1 MKARDL
7 AALAALGI
15 AGKMAY
21 DKFGRKKDDEPK
33 SKGKL
38 GEAQSANDGD
48 AGESEARMSKRDM
61 NEGSGR
67 RDAGG
72 NTEKLSRQELD
83 VPEKIVSRQERD
95 VPDRIMGRDAAG
107 SRFTDKAA
115 APAASASNAYKKVKA
130 KSSGSL
136 DSKGGPARYRRE
148 AGSSAAQSSVE
159 DDYVMPRT
167 APRTALDRLN
177 EANGAASESARK
189 TDALAV
195 GSRANQAAYLAGKQN
210 DQMAAAGSPS
220 ALATDALA
228 VGSRANQAAYLKQKQ
243 DQALVP
249 DYSNE
254 GRNRAPVT
262 ALSRIN
268 ETGGATSP
276 SARATDALAVGS
288 RANQAAYK
296 QSQLAK
302 QAANAQAQARM
313 MRQGSPMAASRR
325 NAGMPGYDEAGNPI
339 SMRSMAGRPGYD
351 EAGNKMN
358 RGGAVR
364 KMASGGMTSSKM
376 SKPSGASRGDGI
388 AQRGRTR
395 GTLR

>member
-72 NTEKLSRQELD
+72 NTED
-83 VPEKIVSRQERD
+83 VDRRAGVAER
-95 VPDRIMGRDAAG
+95 MGRDAAG
-107 SRFTDKAA
+107 SRFTDRDVAAKAPTAKATPVAKAAVAKAA
-115 APAASASNAYKKVKA
+115 AAKAADTKDARIVTPEEGAKAYV
-130 KSSGSL
+130 
-136 DSKGGPARYRRE
+136 PRRIPG
-148 AGSSAAQSSVE
+148 AADGVGATFSSSAE
-159 DDYVMPRT
+159 GMENYVPR
-167 APRTALDRLN
+167 RTP
-177 EANGAASESARK
+177 GAA
-189 TDALAV
+189 DGV
-195 GSRANQAAYLAGKQN
+195 GSTF
-210 DQMAAAGSPS
+210 SSS
-220 ALATDALA
+220 AEGMENYVPRRT
-228 VGSRANQAAYLKQKQ
+228 
-243 DQALVP
+243 VP

-254 GRNRAPVT
+254 GRNARTPVNAT
-262 ALSRIN
+262 FSSTEEGMQKYVPRRPGQ
-268 ETGGATSP
+268 TTPQATS
-276 SARATDALAVGS
+276 SSTAEGM
-288 RANQAAYK
+288 AAYVPRRDP
-296 QSQLAK
+296 
-302 QAANAQAQARM
+302 NAV
-313 MRQGSPMAASRR
+313 SRV
-325 NAGMPGYDEAGNPI
+325 N
-339 SMRSMAGRPGYD
+339 AGRPGFD
-351 EAGNKMN
+351 EVGRPLPVATKVKPQATFSSSEDGMGVGRYMPRNLDVTDKAIMD
-358 RGGAVR
+358 RKIAELDKRRAKGGVV
-364 KMASGGMTSSKM
+364 KMASGGMASSKM

>member
-115 APAASASNAYKKVKA
+115 APVAVAKPVAKAAVTRSVAVA
-130 KSSGSL
+130 
-136 DSKGGPARYRRE
+136 PA
-148 AGSSAAQSSVE
+148 AADAVA

-167 APRTALDRLN
+167 APKPVMPDANRVKAYNPDIMYNTTIPFDPKKEDTQDKYVDDKGNLFPGSEQEYQRMLRTGKTVPRTLN
-177 EANGAASESARK
+177 TLAATRNKRAGVIPTQMPNDAAAARIARQSTQPGEAGARAGAEIARK
-189 TDALAV
+189 EAAIQAERKKRALAIPTFDP
-195 GSRANQAAYLAGKQN
+195 AA
-210 DQMAAAGSPS
+210 
-220 ALATDALA
+220 
-228 VGSRANQAAYLKQKQ
+228 
-243 DQALVP
+243 
-249 DYSNE
+249 
-254 GRNRAPVT
+254 
-262 ALSRIN
+262 
-268 ETGGATSP
+268 P
-276 SARATDALAVGS
+276 SARPLE
-288 RANQAAYK
+288 K
-296 QSQLAK
+296 SQLRSL
-302 QAANAQAQARM
+302 NAQI
-313 MRQGSPMAASRR
+313 QGRA
-325 NAGMPGYDEAGNPI
+325 
-339 SMRSMAGRPGYD
+339 
-351 EAGNKMN
+351 K
-358 RGGAVR
+358 GGAV
-364 KMASGGMTSSKM
+364 KMASGGMTSSRM

>member
-72 NTEKLSRQELD
+72 NTEKLSRQERDIL
-83 VPEKIVSRQERD
+83 EKLSRQERD

-115 APAASASNAYKKVKA
+115 APVAVA
-130 KSSGSL
+130 KPVRKQEVEARSL
-136 DSKGGPARYRRE
+136 DSTGGPSRYNRAADSNAAGATFSSSAEGMKANVPRRTPGAADGVGSTFSSTE
-148 AGSSAAQSSVE
+148 AG
-159 DDYVMPRT
+159 
-167 APRTALDRLN
+167 
-177 EANGAASESARK
+177 
-189 TDALAV
+189 
-195 GSRANQAAYLAGKQN
+195 
-210 DQMAAAGSPS
+210 MAANVPRR
-220 ALATDALA
+220 T
-228 VGSRANQAAYLKQKQ
+228 
-243 DQALVP
+243 VP

-254 GRNRAPVT
+254 GRNARAPVNATFSSTEAGMAANVPRRTPGAADGVGPTFSSTEEGMAANVPRRPGQAPVASST
-262 ALSRIN
+262 AAGMTRYVPRNL
-268 ETGGATSP
+268 EAVEQ
-276 SARATDALAVGS
+276 ARLDALRSSGGR
-288 RANQAAYK
+288 RAK
-296 QSQLAK
+296 
-302 QAANAQAQARM
+302 
-313 MRQGSPMAASRR
+313 
-325 NAGMPGYDEAGNPI
+325 
-339 SMRSMAGRPGYD
+339 
-351 EAGNKMN
+351 
-358 RGGAVR
+358 GGVV
-364 KMASGGMTSSKM
+364 KMASGGMASSKM